1 MYFMQTLLII
11 QTTRLYYGYRTVFL
25 KQNREKLFAATT
37 KHLRA
42 TFGQFF
48 TDFQQIF
55 QLNLRTT
62 CTNCAQ
68 F

>member
-1 MYFMQTLLII
+1 MQTLLIM
-11 QTTRLYYGYRTVFL
+11 QRTRLYYGYRTVFL
-25 KQNREKLFAATT
+25 KQNHEKVFVATT

-48 TDFQQIF
+48 ADFQQIF
-55 QLNLRTT
+55 QLNLHAI
-62 CTNCAQ
+62 CANCMQ